1 MLEYPI
7 MVWWIVGSILHDGSI
22 KLLLVPASALYL
34 VYQRLWYVLSSVG
47 VVNIKDPLLLI
58 EKSPLK

>member
-34 VYQRLWYVLSSVG
+34 VYQRLSVLCAILCGGGGGGAYKRSLAA
-47 VVNIKDPLLLI
+47 N
-58 EKSPLK
+58 